1 MARFPFIPTEREPE
15 RALLVG
21 VERRGSTWPVD
32 RSLDELE
39 RLAET
44 AGARCVARLTQ
55 HLERPN
61 PKTFIGSGKVE
72 EVCGLVRRMEV
83 DVVIFDDDLTPS
95 QQSNLERAVGE
106 PVKIIDRTALILDI
120 FGLHAQTREGRLQVQ
135 LAQLQYLLPRL
146 RGMWSHLAKEQTR
159 GGIGS
164 RFGQGESQLEVDRR
178 LIRNRIAAVRR
189 ELETV
194 ERRRQVQAKGRT
206 ASTAFRIA
214 LAGYTNAGKSSLLN
228 RLTGSTVLAE
238 DKLFATLDPTT
249 RSYRLPG
256 GRLLTMTDTVGFIQK
271 LPHGLVD
278 AFKSTLTE
286 AREADLILKVADA
299 SDDNL
304 LRQLDAVDAVLEEI
318 GSGEVPAV
326 VVLNKIDRTDDLVR
340 ADLARIFPDAVCT
353 SALTGEGVDDL
364 VARIAQ
370 EAAASDRIVDL
381 LIPYAQGQ
389 ALKLVHECGQ
399 IMLEAHEATGT
410 HIVAKIPA
418 RIAGRLVRFE
428 AAGED
433 ADSESLD
440 SAGVLGRSASEEQG
454 EEPDEQ
460 RLVDEVDN

>member
-1 MARFPFIPTEREPE
+1 MPRFPFVETELEPE

-21 VERRGSTWPVD
+21 VERRGSVWPVD

-39 RLAET
+39 RLAQT
-44 AGARCVARLTQ
+44 AGARCVARMTQ
-55 HLERPN
+55 RLEKPY

-72 EVCGLVRRMEV
+72 ELCGMVHRMDI
-83 DVVIFDDDLTPS
+83 DVVIFDDDLSPS

-194 ERRRQVQAKGRT
+194 ERRRRVQSKERT
-206 ASTAFRIA
+206 ASPAFRVA

-228 RLTGSTVLAE
+228 RLTGSDVLAQ

-256 GRLLTMTDTVGFIQK
+256 GRLLTITDTVGFIQK
-271 LPHGLVD
+271 LPHGLVE
-278 AFKSTLTE
+278 AFKSTLSE
-286 AREADLILKVADA
+286 AREADLIVKVADA

-304 LRQLDAVDAVLEEI
+304 SRQLLAVDSVLDEI
-318 GSGEVPAV
+318 GAGQTPALI
-326 VVLNKIDRTDDLVR
+326 VLNKIDMADELLRI
-340 ADLARIFPDAVCT
+340 DLARIYPDAVMV
-353 SALTGEGVDDL
+353 SAVTGEGIDNLVD
-364 VARIAQ
+364 RIAQ
-370 EAAASDRIVDL
+370 EAAAGDRIL
-381 LIPYAQGQ
+381 NLMIPYAEG
-389 ALKLVHECGQ
+389 ALLKLVHEYGQ
-399 IMLEAHEATGT
+399 IMFEAYEQHAT
-410 HIVAKIPA
+410 HVVAKVPS
-418 RIAGRLVRFE
+418 RIAGRLAAYTCEE
-428 AAGED
+428 ATD
-433 ADSESLD
+433 
-440 SAGVLGRSASEEQG
+440 EERQ
-454 EEPDEQ
+454 
-460 RLVDEVDN
+460 L